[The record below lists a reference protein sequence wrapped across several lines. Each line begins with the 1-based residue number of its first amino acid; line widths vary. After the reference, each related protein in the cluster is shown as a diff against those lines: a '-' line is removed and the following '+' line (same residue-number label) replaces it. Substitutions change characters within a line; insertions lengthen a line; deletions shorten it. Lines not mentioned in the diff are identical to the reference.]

1 MIIEIQ
7 PAPIP
12 VSYLSSLLRIIQ
24 VALRETAFSSSHI
37 DPSASHQPILLA
49 SLSEKNN
56 KLSIEFSF
64 ADSKTNAYLEMLS
77 ESIFEEF
84 FQNFGVGFSNRDMSR
99 FVPIC
104 PEKITI
110 DNNSNAPLVP
120 QNFIQY
126 RLWCLQTG
134 NYTDASVVCTWKL
147 ILIPDQWFR

>member
-64 ADSKTNAYLEMLS
+64 VDSKTNAYLEMLS

-84 FQNFGVGFSNRDMSR
+84 FQNFGEYIKTLPQPSLWGPKTSIETKKTFPSVLEKRLSEVYREMKRISKS
-99 FVPIC
+99 
-104 PEKITI
+104 KITVTSRSI
-110 DNNSNAPLVP
+110 SIEGFNLTFS
-120 QNFIQY
+120 
-126 RLWCLQTG
+126 
-134 NYTDASVVCTWKL
+134 
-147 ILIPDQWFR
+147 